1 MASPFRQMD
10 DRREDTRIGVSWA
23 VGVKSY
29 VSGAAGGPDGDL
41 RWRRYLPFT
50 RSRVSAETS
59 ARLRKDTLFGVG
71 VAAATGTLRRPWG
84 RRIMD
89 SGSVECQLVTLFTSA
104 DPTIFRGVGG

>member
-10 DRREDTRIGVSWA
+10 DRREDTWIGVSWA

-41 RWRRYLPFT
+41 RWRRLLTFT
-50 RSRVSAETS
+50 RSWVSAETS

-71 VAAATGTLRRPWG
+71 VAAATGTLRRPLG
-84 RRIMD
+84 
-89 SGSVECQLVTLFTSA
+89 SA
-104 DPTIFRGVGG
+104 DFGFWKC

>member
-10 DRREDTRIGVSWA
+10 DRRKDTWIEVLWA

-41 RWRRYLPFT
+41 RWRRLLTFT
-50 RSRVSAETS
+50 RSWVTAETS

-84 RRIMD
+84 RRM
-89 SGSVECQLVTLFTSA
+89 
-104 DPTIFRGVGG
+104 TIF